1 MIRPG
6 ALLGLALVPL
16 SLAAQVRRPTVW
28 ADHVIL
34 ITLDGVRHQDLFGGA
49 DSILM
54 ANPKS
59 AGIADTA
66 DFRKRWWR
74 ATGEER
80 RRLVMPFLWD
90 SLVPRGMILG
100 ADPLNPTLSTNGLKF
115 SAPGYQEIFT
125 GKAQPDVTSNADRR
139 YAHRTIFDVVRAA
152 TPRTVPGG
160 ATAVAAFVSWDVQG
174 RLVSSD
180 SGTAI
185 VSAALEPLPTEARF
199 GSGAVLEKLQGRI
212 GYPDA
217 GMRYDAIT
225 HTLAL
230 EYLLRY
236 HPRLLHIGLGETD
249 EEAHH
254 AQYPRLLNALHT
266 ADDQMRELWQ
276 AVQADP
282 VLRNRTAIFITT
294 DHGRGSTPAD
304 WSDHGQDVVGAD
316 RVWIVGV
323 GVGVPT
329 SGVVKGFGGHQGA
342 VATTLLYL
350 LGIDPSQLGEG
361 VERSLIDRVPSS
373 NYPGL
378 KSRW

>member
-1 MIRPG
+1 MIRSRLLF
-6 ALLGLALVPL
+6 ALGLVPL
-16 SLAAQVRRPTVW
+16 SLAAQARPRPVW

-49 DSILM
+49 DSILI

-59 AGIADTA
+59 AGITDTA
-66 DFRKRWWR
+66 GFRKRWWR
-74 ATGEER
+74 PTAAER

-90 SLVPRGMILG
+90 SLVPIGTLLG
-100 ADPLNPTLSTNGLKF
+100 ADSLHPTLSTNGLKF

-125 GKAQPDVTSNADRR
+125 GKAQADVTSNADRR
-139 YAHRTIFDVVRAA
+139 YPHRTLFDVVRAS
-152 TPRTVPGG
+152 TPRTTRGG

-180 SGTAI
+180 STTAI
-185 VSAALEPLPTEARF
+185 VSAALEPLPREARA
-199 GSGAVLEKLQGRI
+199 GSGVMLETLQSRL

-225 HTLAL
+225 HVLGL

-254 AQYPRLLNALHT
+254 GQYPRLLAALHT
-266 ADDQMRELWQ
+266 ADDQLRELWQ

-282 VLRNRTAIFITT
+282 VLRNRTAIIITT

-316 RVWIVGV
+316 RIWIFEVGAGV
-323 GVGVPT
+323 GANGI
-329 SGVVKGFGGHQGA
+329 VKGFGGHQGA

-350 LGIDPSQLGEG
+350 LGLDPAQLGPG
-361 VERSLIDRVPSS
+361 VEPPLIDRVPAS